1 MLQSS
6 ADSVAQSFYYA
17 TIRDPEKPA
26 NQRSRSGCRIINSDE
41 ASPIILPPISGT
53 IAETEPFTAVNLGP
67 LLGQGES
74 GHVYR
79 GTWNGA
85 TVAVK
90 VRQPLTSELP
100 LCQLLNTI
108 YFFICFCLSRDPNQ
122 PVCLPARQVQ
132 LIALRVSLHSFAKL
146 LLCICLLVR
155 LAISN
160 LHSSMP
166 VLVVSSMC
174 VCTGGGGTACQGG

>member
-26 NQRSRSGCRIINSDE
+26 NQCSRSGCRIINSDE
-41 ASPIILPPISGT
+41 ASPVILPPIAGSV
-53 IAETEPFTAVNLGP
+53 AETEPFTAVNLGP
-67 LLGQGES
+67 LLGQGGS

-90 VRQPLTSELP
+90 VCQSLTTELTAVARHNLLFHMILLVLNP
-100 LCQLLNTI
+100 FVCQL
-108 YFFICFCLSRDPNQ
+108 DK
-122 PVCLPARQVQ
+122 
-132 LIALRVSLHSFAKL
+132 HS
-146 LLCICLLVR
+146 
-155 LAISN
+155 
-160 LHSSMP
+160 
-166 VLVVSSMC
+166 
-174 VCTGGGGTACQGG
+174 

>member
-1 MLQSS
+1 VLQSS

-41 ASPIILPPISGT
+41 ASPIILPPIPGT

-67 LLGQGES
+67 LLGQGGS

-90 VRQPLTSELP
+90 VCQSLTSDLPLWQPLD
-100 LCQLLNTI
+100 TI
-108 YFFICFCLSRDPNQ
+108 YFFLCFCLSRDSNQ
-122 PVCLPARQVQ
+122 PVCLPARQEQ
-132 LIALRVSLHSFAKL
+132 LGALQVSLHSFAQL
-146 LLCICLLVR
+146 LLCICSLVR
-155 LAISN
+155 LAVSKFH
-160 LHSSMP
+160 LSMS
-166 VLVVSSMC
+166 VL
-174 VCTGGGGTACQGG
+174 GGE

>member
-1 MLQSS
+1 MAWLMLLIPDLRKANKIDQKQSQISSEKPPESWCWYGRPTVLQST

-17 TIRDPEKPA
+17 AIRDPSKPA

-41 ASPIILPPISGT
+41 ASPIILPPIPGT

-67 LLGQGES
+67 LLGQGGS

-90 VRQPLTSELP
+90 VCHSLTSVLP
-100 LCQLLNTI
+100 LWRLLDTI
-108 YFFICFCLSRDPNQ
+108 YFFVCFCLY
-122 PVCLPARQVQ
+122 
-132 LIALRVSLHSFAKL
+132 HSFNL
-146 LLCICLLVR
+146 FVCR
-155 LAISN
+155 LDK
-160 LHSSMP
+160 HS
-166 VLVVSSMC
+166 
-174 VCTGGGGTACQGG
+174 